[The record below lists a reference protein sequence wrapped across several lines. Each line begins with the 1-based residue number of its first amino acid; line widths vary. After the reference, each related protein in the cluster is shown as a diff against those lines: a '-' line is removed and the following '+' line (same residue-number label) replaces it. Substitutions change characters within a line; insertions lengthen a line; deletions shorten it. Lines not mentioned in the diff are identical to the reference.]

1 MPPSELYPKS
11 LLLHF
16 PPQVYQRTS
25 PSDLLPKVLEIVKA
39 EVLKCAQFLQGGKV
53 RLSFKEKSGCDHL
66 LYEGLCV
73 DGVDIPVTEHVKK
86 LTIVYLRDLPF
97 EVSCDDLYDF
107 FADYGDVATIER
119 CTSSTCSSSFD
130 GNRVVKIVLDK
141 EIPYFLSG
149 LGHDCRAWYRDQTPA
164 CFICREAGHRSQS
177 CPFSGLCLR
186 CRQLGHRAK
195 ECGRAWGPALLSSK
209 DAPALVE
216 NAASVPGPSVP
227 DPSVPTS
234 DPDPSD
240 DPVDIEVD
248 PAPPPVDPDPFPP
261 VEPVPNDVNV
271 PILVSVD
278 VHTSPHVDASPKD
291 DVVPVGDPPASA
303 EESVASESSGSSFK
317 SKSKKRN
324 VIEYYVAVP
333 KEHSSDPSY
342 TKAYRAIRTAI
353 RELSLQKFVNL
364 SSTELRT
371 LILDALRKNE
381 CPNDNN
387 ERFSAILSCLI
398 RLKKHWKKN

>member
-1 MPPSELYPKS
+1 M
-11 LLLHF
+11 
-16 PPQVYQRTS
+16 
-25 PSDLLPKVLEIVKA
+25 
-39 EVLKCAQFLQGGKV
+39 
-53 RLSFKEKSGCDHL
+53 SFKEKSGRDHL

-73 DGVDIPVTEHVKK
+73 DGVDIPVIEHGKK

-97 EVSCDDLYDF
+97 EVSSDDLYDF
-107 FADYGDVATIER
+107 FAHYRDVATIER
-119 CTSSTCSSSFD
+119 STSATCSSLFD
-130 GNRVVKIVLDK
+130 GNRVVKIVLNK
-141 EIPYFLSG
+141 EIPYFLSV
-149 LGHDCRAWYRDQTPA
+149 LGHDCRAFYRNQTPE
-164 CFICREAGHRSQS
+164 CLICRESGHRSQS

-186 CRQLGHRAK
+186 YRQPAHRAK
-195 ECGRAWGPALLSSK
+195 ECGWAWGPALLSSS
-209 DAPALVE
+209 DAPAPVE
-216 NAASVPGPSVP
+216 NAGSVLDPSVP

-248 PAPPPVDPDPFPP
+248 PAPPPVDPNPVPP
-261 VEPVPNDVNV
+261 VEPVPNDVKL

-278 VHTSPHVDASPKD
+278 VHMPPHVNASPKV

-303 EESVASESSGSSFK
+303 EESVASESSGSSVK
-317 SKSKKRN
+317 SKSMKRK

-333 KEHSSDPSY
+333 KDHSSDPWY
-342 TKAYRAIRTAI
+342 TKAYRAKRTAI

-371 LILDALRKNE
+371 FILDALWKIE

-387 ERFSAILSCLI
+387 ERFLAILSCLT
-398 RLKKHWKKN
+398 RLKKHCKKN

>member
-1 MPPSELYPKS
+1 MMPPSELYPKS

-25 PSDLLPKVLEIVKA
+25 PSELLPKVLQIVKP

-53 RLSFKEKSGCDHL
+53 RLSFKEKSDRDHL

-73 DGVDIPVTEHVKK
+73 DGVDIPVTEHGKK
-86 LTIVYLRDLPF
+86 LTTVYLRDLPF
-97 EVSCDDLYDF
+97 EVPSNDLYAF
-107 FADYGDVATIER
+107 FADYGVVVTVER
-119 CTSSTCSSSFD
+119 STSSTCSSLFD

-141 EIPYFLSG
+141 EIPYFLSVF
-149 LGHDCRAWYRDQTPA
+149 GHDCRAWYRDQTPE
-164 CFICREAGHRSQS
+164 CFICREPGHRSQS

-186 CRQLGHRAK
+186 CRQPGHRAK
-195 ECGRAWGPALLSSK
+195 ECGRAWGPALLSSN
-209 DAPALVE
+209 DAPAPVE
-216 NAASVPGPSVP
+216 NVASVADPSVP
-227 DPSVPTS
+227 DPSVPMN

-248 PAPPPVDPDPFPP
+248 PAPPPVDPDP
-261 VEPVPNDVNV
+261 EP
-271 PILVSVD
+271 VD
-278 VHTSPHVDASPKD
+278 VHSPPQVDAPPK
-291 DVVPVGDPPASA
+291 VPVGDPPASA
-303 EESVASESSGSSFK
+303 EESVASESSGSSVK
-317 SKSKKRN
+317 SNSKKRN

-371 LILDALRKNE
+371 FILDALWKNE

-398 RLKKHWKKN
+398 RLKKHCKKN